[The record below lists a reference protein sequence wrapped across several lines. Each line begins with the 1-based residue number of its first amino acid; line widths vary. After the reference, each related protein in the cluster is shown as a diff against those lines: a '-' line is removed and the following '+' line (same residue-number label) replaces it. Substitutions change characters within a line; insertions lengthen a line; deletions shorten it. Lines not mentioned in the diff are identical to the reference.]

1 MQHLEFLEDTEKAVF
16 KTAFELDQRRIIELA
31 GDRTP
36 YVCQA
41 QSLNIFLK
49 PDVNKRDLH
58 MIHFSA
64 WKRGVK
70 SLYYLR
76 SLSIQRAEVVSHN
89 KKDKVY
95 AIQFRRRK
103 DSKRIV
109 GQRRKITK
117 IDIK

>member
-1 MQHLEFLEDTEKAVF
+1 MEEVTISDYKILYLDETEKSVF

-49 PDVNKRDLH
+49 PDVSKRDLH
-58 MIHFSA
+58 MVHFSA

-70 SLYYLR
+70 
-76 SLSIQRAEVVSHN
+76 AEKVGPHN
-89 KKDKVY
+89 
-95 AIQFRRRK
+95 A
-103 DSKRIV
+103 V
-109 GQRRKITK
+109 GSPHGIPGG
-117 IDIK
+117 IPG